1 MADSMAHTF
10 FWKRDDNIDRQCAM
24 LAGIVK
30 SFIAAAFA
38 VLAAIAAPVAAPNK
52 LLERGVSIASN
63 FETNMSCDLIET
75 AICKNFANAPKG
87 LEMAAQI
94 HINKLISDN
103 AEDYRHFVHKAN
115 AELIAG
121 AGFGV
126 NGDVLPGDTTFSP
139 NPFLVHNNR
148 EKLVFVNLFKIPRE
162 MKNYFKNAVI
172 SVILEEQMW
181 YIQCSSTKPK
191 SSDRSSFEPEPG
203 RFCEAKCWRNWKGEK
218 TLKMF
223 GLDELVKKHNDWDLE
238 IQEFLRASYGHYKAN
253 GLGQGQMLPS
263 IGTLFEDKLK
273 STSGSFLPVCDSR
286 LTLGANSIPCM
297 CGDEYGSE
305 TEAFWNETNFAS
317 WDASRSEGLVEKSE
331 NSPAYL
337 CMAKLAEKKVLPVP
351 YFLNLCNIGTH
362 WPFTSEHSLMD
373 DKGNYLVKGRGE
385 ISSDAFQGSVDIWHR
400 KPADLWS
407 GQYDALDENCYMC
420 YYSDVGQLLKN
431 EQETKIQR
439 SDGRYQRQQ
448 GVGGRAG
455 TGRTNTRKGK
465 ADNRIDHV
473 LPRRLIF
480 GYSLVWKTSM
490 MP

>member
-1 MADSMAHTF
+1 MAHTF
-10 FWKRDDNIDRQCAM
+10 FWKHDDNIDRQCAM

-38 VLAAIAAPVAAPNK
+38 VLAAIAAPVAAPVSAGVGAA
-52 LLERGVSIASN
+52 LEGTEGVLAS
-63 FETNMSCDLIET
+63 T
-75 AICKNFANAPKG
+75 ATKSSPYT
-87 LEMAAQI
+87 MAALKMVIKDSSWSQVYW
-94 HINKLISDN
+94 K
-103 AEDYRHFVHKAN
+103 RK
-115 AELIAG
+115 
-121 AGFGV
+121 
-126 NGDVLPGDTTFSP
+126 FSP

-181 YIQCSSTKPK
+181 YIQCSSTKSK

-351 YFLNLCNIGTH
+351 YFLNLCNMGTH

-431 EQETKIQR
+431 EQETKIQSLCMGDGVFRYNFAQACREMRHARKFPGGDLRHCR
-439 SDGRYQRQQ
+439 SPNFPNLGECTQ
-448 GVGGRAG
+448 
-455 TGRTNTRKGK
+455 
-465 ADNRIDHV
+465 
-473 LPRRLIF
+473 
-480 GYSLVWKTSM
+480 
-490 MP
+490 